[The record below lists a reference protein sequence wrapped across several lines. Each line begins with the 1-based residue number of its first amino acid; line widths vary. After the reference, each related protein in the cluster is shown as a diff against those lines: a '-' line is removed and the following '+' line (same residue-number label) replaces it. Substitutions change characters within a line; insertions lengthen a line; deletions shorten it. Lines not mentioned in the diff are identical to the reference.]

1 MKRPARSGSPPIF
14 ASGYR
19 TLTSANLDRWT
30 IDDANSQYGIER
42 WGDGYFSIS
51 QDGTLLV
58 SPDPNQDGS
67 IDLKSLV
74 DRLVDRGLELPI
86 LIRFNGILRDRLH
99 RLDACFSKAIAD
111 HSYKNRYRCVFPI
124 KVNQQREVVQ
134 QIVAEGAKLGFGIEA
149 GSKPE
154 LLAAVAMGTPEVPIV
169 CNGFKDEEF
178 IRLALLA
185 QQLGRTV
192 LPVVEKVSELDL
204 ILKVG
209 REIGVRP
216 TFGIR
221 VKLAT
226 RGSGRWQASGGYRSK
241 FGLTVAEVLAQLDR
255 LIEMDMGDCF
265 QLLHFHVGSQI
276 GNIRQLKSAIL
287 EAARI
292 YVDLKKRG
300 AQMGFLDVGG
310 GLGVDYDG
318 SKTDNESSMNYSIQ
332 EYANDVV
339 YHVQT
344 VCDDAEIP
352 HPQLISESGRAIAA
366 QHSVLVMETLGVTSQ
381 GAAVLPEW
389 AQVSHDELDENV
401 NVFSDNNLGENQLDE
416 ETLAERLQT
425 EKPQGPPEDYEQ
437 PVHDLWYAYKSMS
450 SANMLETFHD
460 SQVSLDL
467 CMNLFSGGYLPLE
480 QRVAAETLYFA
491 ICHRARDLANDLDEV
506 PKDLRVLDRMLSD
519 IYFANFSLFQSMP
532 DSWAIDQLFPIM
544 PIHRLDEE
552 PTRHAVLG
560 DITCDSDGKIDSFVG
575 DGQRTKTLMLHPL
588 RPAEPYQLAVFMV
601 GAYQEI
607 LGDLHNLFGDT
618 HAVHVELDG
627 GITKIKSV
635 VKGDTVSEVLGYVQ
649 YEHRELVE
657 AIQDAVENAVVEDR
671 INHQQA
677 GQTIAAY
684 ERALAGYTYLTSHRT
699 PHSEPAANESVGG
712 ELAATAL
719 VTKESDGAG
728 GAVGAGA
735 VESGN

>member
-1 MKRPARSGSPPIF
+1 MA
-14 ASGYR
+14 
-19 TLTSANLDRWT
+19 TVTDDHWT
-30 IDDANSQYGIER
+30 IQDSAAQYGIER
-42 WGDGYFSIS
+42 WGDGYFSVS
-51 QDGTLLV
+51 SDGTVLV
-58 SPDPNQDGS
+58 SPDPHQSGKV
-67 IDLKSLV
+67 DLKELV
-74 DRLVDRGLELPI
+74 DRLVDRGVELPI
-86 LIRFNGILRDRLH
+86 LIRFNGILRDRLR
-99 RLDACFSKAIAD
+99 RLDDCFTKAIDD
-111 HSYKNRYRCVFPI
+111 HQYGNKYRCVFPI

-134 QIVAEGAKLGFGIEA
+134 QIVEEGSKLGFGIEA

-154 LLAAVAMGTPEVPIV
+154 LLAAVAMGTLEVPII

-185 QQLGRTV
+185 QRLGRTV

-204 ILKVG
+204 ILKVA
-209 REIGVRP
+209 EEVGVRP
-216 TFGIR
+216 TFGMR

-292 YVDLKKRG
+292 YADLQKRG
-300 AQMGFLDVGG
+300 AAMGYLDVGG

-318 SKTDNESSMNYSIQ
+318 SRTDNESSMNYSLQ

-339 YHVQT
+339 YHVQS
-344 VCDDAEIP
+344 VCDESEVP

-381 GAAVLPEW
+381 GAADLPEW
-389 AQVSHDELDENV
+389 AQVSSDDSDHEEPTFSDDNAGENRLDEA
-401 NVFSDNNLGENQLDE
+401 
-416 ETLAERLQT
+416 TLASRLQSERPT
-425 EKPQGPPEDYEQ
+425 GPPEEYEQ
-437 PVHDLWYAYKSMS
+437 PVHDLWDGYKNLTPK
-450 SANMLETFHD
+450 NMLETFHD
-460 SQVSLDL
+460 AQVALDL
-467 CMNLFSGGYLPLE
+467 SMNLFSGGYLPLE
-480 QRVAAETLYFA
+480 QRVAAETLYFE
-491 ICHRARDLANDLDEV
+491 ICHRIREFANELDEI
-506 PKDLRVLDRMLSD
+506 PEDFQHLDRMLSD

-544 PIHRLDEE
+544 PIHRLDEQ

-575 DGQRTKTLMLHPL
+575 DGHRTETLMLHPL
-588 RPAEPYQLAVFMV
+588 RPNEPYQLAVFMV

-627 GITKIKSV
+627 DVTKIRSI
-635 VKGDTVSEVLGYVQ
+635 VKGDTVREVLGYVQ
-649 YEHRELVE
+649 YEYRELVE
-657 AIQDAVENAVVEDR
+657 AIQEAVENAIVHDR

-684 ERALAGYTYLTSHRT
+684 EGALAGYTYLTSHRQ
-699 PHSEPAANESVGG
+699 PSP
-712 ELAATAL
+712 
-719 VTKESDGAG
+719 
-728 GAVGAGA
+728 A
-735 VESGN
+735 VEESISTMQSMKTAEQT

>member
-1 MKRPARSGSPPIF
+1 M
-14 ASGYR
+14 
-19 TLTSANLDRWT
+19 
-30 IDDANSQYGIER
+30 YGIER

-51 QDGTLLV
+51 EEGTVRV
-58 SPDPNQDGS
+58 SPDPNQTGA

-99 RLDACFSKAIAD
+99 RLADCFQKAIDD
-111 HSYKNRYRCVFPI
+111 HDYASQYRCVFPI

-134 QIVAEGAKLGFGIEA
+134 QIVSEGSKLGFGIEA

-154 LLAAVAMGTPEVPIV
+154 LLAAVAMGTLDLPII

-178 IRLALLA
+178 IRLALHA
-185 QQLGRTV
+185 QRLGRTV
-192 LPVVEKVSELDL
+192 MPVVEKVSELDL
-204 ILKVG
+204 ILRIAEEV
-209 REIGVRP
+209 GVRP
-216 TFGIR
+216 TFGMR

-255 LIEMDMGDCF
+255 LIEMEMGDCF

-292 YVDLKKRG
+292 YADLKKRG
-300 AQMGFLDVGG
+300 AALGYLDVGG

-318 SKTDNESSMNYSIQ
+318 SQSDNESSMNYTIQ

-339 YHVQT
+339 YHVQS
-344 VCDDAEIP
+344 VCDEADVP
-352 HPQLISESGRAIAA
+352 HPQLISESGRAVAA

-381 GAAVLPEW
+381 GQASLPSWARVPAEQEQAAKVAEAAV
-389 AQVSHDELDENV
+389 VGD
-401 NVFSDNNLGENQLDE
+401 DNNLGDGRPSEEVRRQQLRNDE
-416 ETLAERLQT
+416 
-425 EKPQGPPEDYEQ
+425 PDGPPEHFEK
-437 PVHDLWYAYKSMS
+437 PVHDLWEQYRLMTPS
-450 SANMLETFHD
+450 NMLETFHD
-460 SQVSLDL
+460 AQVALDL

-480 QRVAAETLYFA
+480 QRVAAESLYFA
-491 ICHRARDLANDLDEV
+491 ICHRARDLAAQLDEI
-506 PKDLRVLDRMLSD
+506 PEDLCDLNRMLSD

-544 PIHRLDEE
+544 PIHRLLER

-575 DGQRTKTLMLHPL
+575 DGHRTPTLMLHPL
-588 RPAEPYQLAVFMV
+588 RSDEPYQLAVFMV

-627 GITKIKSV
+627 GVTKIRSI
-635 VKGDTVSEVLGYVQ
+635 VKGDTVSEVLSYVQ
-649 YEHRELVE
+649 YEDRELVE
-657 AIQDAVENAVVEDR
+657 AIQEAVESAIDSGR

-677 GQTIAAY
+677 GRTVAAY
-684 ERALAGYTYLTSHRT
+684 EQALAGYTYLTSSRQGN
-699 PHSEPAANESVGG
+699 AAS
-712 ELAATAL
+712 
-719 VTKESDGAG
+719 S
-728 GAVGAGA
+728 
-735 VESGN
+735 